1 MNVNKKQ
8 KLKRVLIWLLVALMV
23 FPTVVTLAMLVRAD
37 EISDLKSELADARA
51 EQENRQALI
60 NEAKEQQEAL
70 LLQQEATKKEL
81 EALQAEKASIFEQK
95 VLLDEQI
102 GILNDR
108 ISVIDTTVAELEAGI
123 AEYEAE
129 LARLDAE
136 YAQAYACFRNRIRVT
151 YEDGTASYLSII
163 LESKSMSDLVARIQ
177 MVADIL
183 ANDRKNMEELEL
195 LGETIDVKRAALESE
210 KTEYDAMIV
219 SLSADRAELQ
229 LVVDESIAIMAE
241 LADEENAN
249 AELLAE
255 YERLW
260 QEANEEEQRLAEEYE
275 AAASDIALNEA
286 ALSSAIQSREEA
298 ESRYLAWSI
307 SDSIAKAQAT
317 TTTKPPPSTT
327 RPPSGNGGGNSGG
340 SGKYIWP
347 TPGYYWVTSDFGGRW
362 HPVTGEWN
370 YHSGIDIGA
379 PYGTPVKAVAGGRV
393 IQSEYNDIFG
403 YCIRIDHGDGMR
415 SLYGHFMSRPL
426 YSVGEYVSQGTVIGY
441 VGSTGMS
448 TGAHLHI
455 TMIKNGSQV
464 DPEKYL
470 TK

>member
-1 MNVNKKQ
+1 MKTNKRQ
-8 KLKRVLIWLLVALMV
+8 KIKKIVVWALVILMV
-23 FPTVVTLAMLVRAD
+23 FPTVVTLAMLCRAD
-37 EISDLKSELADARA
+37 EISDLESKLEDARA
-51 EQENRQALI
+51 EQESRQTLI

-70 LLQQEATKKEL
+70 ILQQESTKQEL
-81 EALQAEKASIFEQK
+81 EALRAEKASIFEQK
-95 VLLDEQI
+95 VLLDRQI
-102 GILNDR
+102 GLLNDR
-108 ISVIDTTVAELEAGI
+108 IGVIDSTVAELEEGIAGYEEELGLLS
-123 AEYEAE
+123 AEYEK
-129 LARLDAE
+129 
-136 YAQAYACFRNRIRVT
+136 AYESFRNRVRVT

-163 LESKSMSDLVARIQ
+163 LSSESMSDLVSRIQ

-183 ANDRKNMEELEL
+183 ANDRKNMKELKL
-195 LGETIDVKRAALESE
+195 LGETIGIKRESLESE
-210 KTEYDAMIV
+210 KTEYEAMV
-219 SLSADRAELQ
+219 LALDADRAQLQ
-229 LVVDESIAIMAE
+229 LTVDESIAIMAS
-241 LADEENAN
+241 LADEETAN

-255 YERLW
+255 YEKLW
-260 QEANEEEQRLAEEYE
+260 QEANEEEQRLAQEYE
-275 AAASDIALNEA
+275 EVASGIVEDEA

-307 SDSIAKAQAT
+307 SDSIAKAQAAA
-317 TTTKPPPSTT
+317 TTKPPASTQQ
-327 RPPSGNGGGNSGG
+327 PSGGSSGG

-362 HPVTGEWN
+362 HPVTGAWN

-379 PYGTPVKAVAGGRV
+379 PYGTPVKAIAGGRV

-403 YCIRIDHGDGMR
+403 YCIRIDHGDGMV

-426 YSVGEYVSQGTVIGY
+426 YSYGEYVSKGTVLGY